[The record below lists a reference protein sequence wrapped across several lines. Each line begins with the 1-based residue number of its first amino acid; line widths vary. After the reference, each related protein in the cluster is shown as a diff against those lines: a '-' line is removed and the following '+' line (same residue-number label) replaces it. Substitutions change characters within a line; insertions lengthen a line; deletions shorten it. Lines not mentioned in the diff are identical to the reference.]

1 MDVEQIGA
9 ISNKDE
15 DAEMGLIHE
24 FWVKWDH
31 LHIARFNSIK
41 QEVKCLVA
49 SGAGNL
55 YRRQS
60 CLIQI

>member
-15 DAEMGLIHE
+15 DAEIELMHD

-31 LHIARFNSIK
+31 LHIARFKRIK
-41 QEVKCLVA
+41 
-49 SGAGNL
+49 
-55 YRRQS
+55 
-60 CLIQI
+60 